1 MLKYELI
8 CTDIYFKEYPS
19 VAGFKSSR
27 QMKNENVIFKD
38 NSQEKEGLQN
48 AKDDSRLNGKAQS
61 TNFGPCQT
69 TTMGLFTKIVND
81 L

>member
-1 MLKYELI
+1 
-8 CTDIYFKEYPS
+8 
-19 VAGFKSSR
+19 
-27 QMKNENVIFKD
+27 MKNENVIFKD

-48 AKDDSRLNGKAQS
+48 AQDDSRLNGKAQL